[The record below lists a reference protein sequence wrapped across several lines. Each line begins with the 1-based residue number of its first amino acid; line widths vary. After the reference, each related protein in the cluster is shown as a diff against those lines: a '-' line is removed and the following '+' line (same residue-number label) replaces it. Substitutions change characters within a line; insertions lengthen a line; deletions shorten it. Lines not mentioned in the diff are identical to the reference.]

1 MKRILLTLL
10 CTAALF
16 GQEVVSRVVQLK
28 YVHPDNT
35 QAVLDILAA
44 GKVRWRTDTSL
55 RIIAM
60 NGPTELVEAM
70 EAAIKKL
77 DMPPPAIRNIE
88 LTFSILTAGTQA
100 GSDTVPPDLAGV
112 VQQLGKVFGL
122 KSFRLLETAVMRGR
136 EGRPLES
143 SGILSVPVKV
153 DSSPRYHLRFQRVST
168 SPAEKGLLIR
178 IDGLDFNVSIPVLK
192 VGGQG
197 LDYMGAGIKTDVD
210 VREGQKVV
218 VGKSSLDTTGQSV
231 FLVVSAKV
239 LD

>member
-55 RIIAM
+55 KIIAM
-60 NGPTELVEAM
+60 NGPNELVEAM

-77 DMPPPAIRNIE
+77 DVPPPAIRNIE
-88 LTFSILTAGTQA
+88 LTFNILVAGSQA
-100 GSDTVPPDLAGV
+100 GADTVPPDLTGV

-122 KSFRLLETAVMRGR
+122 KSFRLLETAVLRGR
-136 EGRPLES
+136 EGRPMES
-143 SGILSVPVKV
+143 GGILAIPVKV
-153 DSSPRYHLRFQRVST
+153 ESSPRYFLRFQRVST

-178 IDGLDFNVSIPVLK
+178 IDGLEFNVSIPVLK

-197 LDYMGAGIKTDVD
+197 LDYMNPGMKTDID
-210 VREGQKVV
+210 VREGQKIV